1 MARLE
6 LFRYFSDFLLKLEKM
21 TFNIV
26 QKFIQTIRLEIAKKS
41 DPNLVNLLERARTK
55 KPILTD
61 EIKIIEKN
69 GGIEAFNK
77 SNMRLL
83 RLPKQSKDILNM
95 CDGSNTVEE
104 ISRKIYKKKI
114 LQSLSQSKFGLR
126 AKSRNY

>member
-1 MARLE
+1 
-6 LFRYFSDFLLKLEKM
+6 M

-114 LQSLSQSKFGLR
+114 LQRKFLEDAILFLDKLR
-126 AKSRNY
+126 KEGFIIWK